1 MYVVANNQL
10 EQKLLYI
17 LLSGLEKV
25 VIYNKGFGKK
35 SGQNFFW

>member
-10 EQKLLYI
+10 EQKLLLYI

-25 VIYNKGFGKK
+25 VIYN
-35 SGQNFFW
+35 